1 MKMADLACK
10 GSDLSPLRELCDWLR
25 ATLARGLHLDAGLL
39 RCLESTFGTSDPQ
52 VLLADRDTGEAA
64 SFLELIFFPDRAI
77 KHAYEVRW
85 GRHAFSAQSARD
97 LEELLV
103 STPVTAALIMPG
115 PQEPLHLEA
124 PGFALRA
131 FVQRLNIAWQP
142 PPMLSRALDTH
153 LDAAHRPLVGLIL
166 RHVRLPWRPHQVALL
181 DLFLSKAVVTAPDFE
196 SDLTLLCGLLD
207 EFGSEQAPFDFLM
220 AKKRFYFQALC
231 KAQAFE
237 QRLRAGNMEI
247 LMLQGA
253 RAAYGDVAQWRAWMR
268 QVDRLSTT
276 LFGGTAYFQEPLAV
290 DLNLAP

>member
-1 MKMADLACK
+1 MALLLE
-10 GSDLSPLRELCDWLR
+10 LSDWLR
-25 ATLARGLHLDAGLL
+25 AILKRGLYLETGLL
-39 RCLESTFGTSDPQ
+39 ACLESTFGTSDPQ
-52 VLLADRDTGEAA
+52 VLLADKDTAEAA

-85 GRHAFSAQSARD
+85 GRHAFSAQSALD
-97 LEELLV
+97 LEELMV
-103 STPVTAALIMPG
+103 STPVTATLIMAGSPG
-115 PQEPLHLEA
+115 PLQLEA

-131 FVQRLNIAWQP
+131 FVQRLNITWQP
-142 PPMLSRALDTH
+142 SRLLSRAIDTH
-153 LDAAHRPLVGLIL
+153 LDEAHRPLVRHIL
-166 RHVRLPWRPHQVALL
+166 RHVRLPWRSHQVGLM
-181 DLFLSKAVVTAPDFE
+181 DLFLSRAAAPAADDFE
-196 SDLTLLCGLLD
+196 CDLTFLCGLLD
-207 EFGSEQAPFDFLM
+207 EFGPDQAPFEFLM

-276 LFGGTAYFQEPLAV
+276 LFGGTSYFQEPLAV

>member
-1 MKMADLACK
+1 MTSKTDAKDAY
-10 GSDLSPLRELCDWLR
+10 LSLLLDLCDWLR

-39 RCLESTFGTSDPQ
+39 RCLEGTFGTSDPQ
-52 VLLADRDTGEAA
+52 ALLADMETGEAA
-64 SFLELIFFPDRAI
+64 SFLELIFFPDRVI

-85 GRHAFSAQSARD
+85 GRHPFSARSARD

-103 STPVTAALIMPG
+103 STPVTATLIMAGAHG
-115 PQEPLHLEA
+115 PLRLEV

-142 PPMLSRALDTH
+142 PPMLSRAIDAYLDE
-153 LDAAHRPLVGLIL
+153 AHRPLVRLIL
-166 RHVRLPWRPHQVALL
+166 RHVRLPWQPHQVALL
-181 DLFLSKAVVTAPDFE
+181 DLFLSKAEESADDELE
-196 SDLTLLCGLLD
+196 SDLTFLCSLLD
-207 EFGSEQAPFDFLM
+207 EFGPEQAPFDFLM

-237 QRLRAGNMEI
+237 QRLQAANMEI

-268 QVDRLSTT
+268 QVDRLSTA

-290 DLNLAP
+290 DLNMTP